1 MPALRVGAYPDL
13 EVIFL
18 LGVKMIGVRHL
29 PARLVVV
36 DDELDEAL
44 GAEALQG
51 AVGCTHDATRRLGDI
66 GF

>member
-1 MPALRVGAYPDL
+1 MPALRVGAYPAL
-13 EVIFL
+13 GVIFL

-51 AVGCTHDATRRLGDI
+51 AVGRTHDATRRLGDV

>member
-1 MPALRVGAYPDL
+1 MGAYA
-13 EVIFL
+13 V
-18 LGVKMIGVRHL
+18 GVRHL

-51 AVGCTHDATRRLGDI
+51 AVGRTHDATRRLGDV